1 MIARFFS
8 ITLILSAC
16 LFVACGEDDDIIVDS
31 HNIEDDQ
38 VDTLVSSNG
47 VLFVRTPEECFL
59 NLPDWPYTHQ
69 YVEID
74 GLRQA
79 YVEAG
84 PANGEVVLLL
94 HGQPSWSYLYRNMI
108 PVLEDAGYRVIAMDH
123 LGMGQSDKPVDI
135 ADYSYLGH
143 GDRLE
148 RFIQQLG
155 LSDINLFVQD
165 WGSLIGLRVAG
176 LHPDWF
182 ATISVGNG
190 SLPVIPQGVQ
200 PLPPIDN
207 PNEVVDLPSP
217 FAEFPAQQVPFYDG
231 CDLIDENTSFDFEAW
246 AIYSMKGASYKASE
260 VVEALTWFDLTK
272 EVEDAYDAPFPSRA
286 YMAGT
291 RIFPALVNEVAGVN
305 AEAWAGLTSY
315 TKPFLTI
322 WGDNDNG
329 SLGSCE
335 TQQNFVANVPGA
347 AGKPH
352 VRLSEAG
359 HFLQSDQGVEI
370 ANRLVDFYATDW
382 DVTGSEDCDN
392 FESPLLNEERTQM
405 LIPPANLRGFQ
416 YCEVLPVFPCGD
428 DFVTEVYVSMSHND
442 CPDADWF
449 ELNAEELKD
458 QFNMVDVKLN
468 GPRHWV
474 LNAIQTSAGGQTN
487 NYDKVVAFGNL
498 EMSLQAQIQG
508 SFVEGDIYM
517 ESGVQRTTTYTYLAG
532 NEVYKLIN
540 PQGEEYIMQSYSRLI
555 DQDQSIDDLATL
567 GDRLNLPT
575 GWSFQT
581 EILQEDFQVITEGLA
596 FVITDDLDNAY
607 QKIVE

>member
-1 MIARFFS
+1 
-8 ITLILSAC
+8 
-16 LFVACGEDDDIIVDS
+16 
-31 HNIEDDQ
+31 
-38 VDTLVSSNG
+38 
-47 VLFVRTPEECFL
+47 
-59 NLPDWPYTHQ
+59 
-69 YVEID
+69 
-74 GLRQA
+74 
-79 YVEAG
+79 
-84 PANGEVVLLL
+84 
-94 HGQPSWSYLYRNMI
+94 
-108 PVLEDAGYRVIAMDH
+108 
-123 LGMGQSDKPVDI
+123 
-135 ADYSYLGH
+135 
-143 GDRLE
+143 
-148 RFIQQLG
+148 
-155 LSDINLFVQD
+155 
-165 WGSLIGLRVAG
+165 
-176 LHPDWF
+176 
-182 ATISVGNG
+182 
-190 SLPVIPQGVQ
+190 
-200 PLPPIDN
+200 
-207 PNEVVDLPSP
+207 
-217 FAEFPAQQVPFYDG
+217 
-231 CDLIDENTSFDFEAW
+231 
-246 AIYSMKGASYKASE
+246 
-260 VVEALTWFDLTK
+260 
-272 EVEDAYDAPFPSRA
+272 
-286 YMAGT
+286 
-291 RIFPALVNEVAGVN
+291 
-305 AEAWAGLTSY
+305 
-315 TKPFLTI
+315 
-322 WGDNDNG
+322 
-329 SLGSCE
+329 
-335 TQQNFVANVPGA
+335 
-347 AGKPH
+347 
-352 VRLSEAG
+352 
-359 HFLQSDQGVEI
+359 
-370 ANRLVDFYATDW
+370 
-382 DVTGSEDCDN
+382 N